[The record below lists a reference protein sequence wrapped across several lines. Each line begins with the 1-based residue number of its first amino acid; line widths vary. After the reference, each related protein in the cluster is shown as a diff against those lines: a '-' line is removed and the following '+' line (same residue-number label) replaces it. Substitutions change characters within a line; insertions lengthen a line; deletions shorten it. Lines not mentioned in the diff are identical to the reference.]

1 VLKPARGII
10 KLNFRQIKMLTKNF
24 NTITWYILCMTLFVL
39 ILYTKLM
46 RIVAAMAIFSTI

>member
-46 RIVAAMAIFSTI
+46 RNVAAIDDF